1 MIRTQGFL
9 KSEEKAA
16 TWLPDVLLAGT
27 RVGEVCWWKC
37 AGRIWKLY
45 VRISMALEYSHLL
58 FARAS
63 TESG

>member
-16 TWLPDVLLAGT
+16 TWLPDVLLTGA
-27 RVGEVCWWKC
+27 RVSEVRWWKC
-37 AGRIWKLY
+37 AGRIWKLC
-45 VRISMALEYSHLL
+45 VWITMASEYRHLL
-58 FARAS
+58 FPRAS